1 MVQFKKKTKYNSTP
15 PILGTALIE
24 TPYAIQI
31 GYWNCKYV
39 KGSIGVSF
47 TILVKCDYLNV
58 MYVFVHM
65 FVCRDCRVVKDM
77 ATGKSKGYG
86 FVSFFN
92 KWVSVSSMLLC
103 FSRFSLKKYYCCT
116 SYVSVKIVE
125 SFSLHILYITSIQ
138 SFSCQL
144 ASLNVF
150 PTCRGVP
157 APNIRMRLLC
167 E

>member
-1 MVQFKKKTKYNSTP
+1 
-15 PILGTALIE
+15 
-24 TPYAIQI
+24 
-31 GYWNCKYV
+31 
-39 KGSIGVSF
+39 
-47 TILVKCDYLNV
+47 

-125 SFSLHILYITSIQ
+125 SFSLHILYVTSIQ

-150 PTCRGVP
+150 QWCSSTQYKNASPVWIGYVMWLSDNLVETLRGFYFERVLRFLALSSVFGCCP
-157 APNIRMRLLC
+157 VCCSRLTWGIKIMNAALQR
-167 E
+167 